1 MPIIEVKNLQN
12 EVVGNLPLSDEL
24 FLGDVNEGLLWEVVK
39 HYLASKRAGTHATKN
54 RGAVSG
60 GGKKPWRQKGT
71 GRARVGSSR
80 NPLWRH
86 GGTAHGPQPR
96 DYSFTLPKQKIRGAL
111 KSALR
116 AKFNDHK
123 LTVIDEFKLE
133 SHKTK
138 SLASL
143 LDNFKLA
150 KDLLI
155 VDSPGNTSLIR
166 ASRNLPDVKFC
177 ASGQVHTYDVLKY
190 DHVFFSK
197 QAITDLQKVLSGGGA
212 KAA

>member
-39 HYLASKRAGTHATKN
+39 HYLASRRAGTHATKN
-54 RGAVSG
+54 RGAVSC

-80 NPLWRH
+80 DPLWKH

-143 LDNFKLA
+143 LGNFKLE

-155 VDSPGNTSLIR
+155 VDSPDNTSLIR
-166 ASRNLPDVKFC
+166 ASRNLPAVKFC
-177 ASGQVHTYDVLKY
+177 ASGQVHTYDVIKY
-190 DHVFFSK
+190 DHVFFSR
-197 QAITDLQKVLSGGGA
+197 QAITDLQKVLTGGGA